1 VKESYFLDKKGLDFL
16 FDFHAGTLK
25 MRHSNS
31 IGLLLIY
38 AVFFGVN
45 GVADYFFSG
54 VWWVFLVDFGVS
66 LTCYITWSCLRKP
79 LEVFRK
85 VSYAA
90 RDEMLYDARVRAEI
104 DVLED
109 SVNRDNLL

>member
-1 VKESYFLDKKGLDFL
+1 MKESYFLDKKGLDFL

-31 IGLLLIY
+31 ISLLLIY

-45 GVADYFFSG
+45 GAADYFFSG
-54 VWWVFLVDFGVS
+54 VWWIFLVDFGVS

-79 LEVFRK
+79 LEVFK
-85 VSYAA
+85 KISYAA
-90 RDEMLYDARVRAEI
+90 RDEMLYDARIRAEI
-104 DVLED
+104 DILED
-109 SVNRDNLL
+109 SVNRDNFL